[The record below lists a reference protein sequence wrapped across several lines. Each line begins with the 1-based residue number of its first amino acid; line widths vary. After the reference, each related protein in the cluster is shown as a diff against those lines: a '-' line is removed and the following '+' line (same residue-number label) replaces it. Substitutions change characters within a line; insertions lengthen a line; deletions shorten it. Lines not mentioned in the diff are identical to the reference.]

1 LYLFNS
7 TDFPVFQVVYQHYTY
22 LPVLAEDYEPKRKP
36 TGAELGMVLDSLV
49 ASRAIILEE
58 GAAVRRKAENERRM
72 LLNIE
77 QGEVEK
83 VLGDIGGK
91 VWKNILGN

>member
-1 LYLFNS
+1 M
-7 TDFPVFQVVYQHYTY
+7 
-22 LPVLAEDYEPKRKP
+22 LAEDDEPKHKP
-36 TGAELGMVLDSLV
+36 TTAELGVVLDSLA

-58 GAAVRRKAENERRM
+58 GAAVRRKAESERRM

-83 VLGDIGGK
+83 VLSDIGGRM
-91 VWKNILGN
+91 WKNILGN